1 MQMLLTVADVLLMH
15 MHAAVLLL
23 LLLLLQN
30 W

>member
-23 LLLLLQN
+23 LLLLQN